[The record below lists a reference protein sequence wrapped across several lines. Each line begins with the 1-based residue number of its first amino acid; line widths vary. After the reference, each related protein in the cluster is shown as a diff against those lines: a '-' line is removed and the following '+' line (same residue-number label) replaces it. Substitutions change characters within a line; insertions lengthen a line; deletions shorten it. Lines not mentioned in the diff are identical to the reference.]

1 MKKLIDYINNLNI
14 DNKYLQDTGIENIQ
28 IFSENGCMPLTCIN
42 MQNGIKYNITTIDE
56 YKKIEKL
63 RKSEIRKNKLDSL

>member
-14 DNKYLQDTGIENIQ
+14 DDKYLEDTGIKSIQ
-28 IFSENGCMPLTCIN
+28 VFSENGCMPLTYIK
-42 MQNGIKYNITTIDE
+42 MQNDIEYKISTIAE

-63 RKSEIRKNKLDSL
+63 RKSEMRKNKLDSL